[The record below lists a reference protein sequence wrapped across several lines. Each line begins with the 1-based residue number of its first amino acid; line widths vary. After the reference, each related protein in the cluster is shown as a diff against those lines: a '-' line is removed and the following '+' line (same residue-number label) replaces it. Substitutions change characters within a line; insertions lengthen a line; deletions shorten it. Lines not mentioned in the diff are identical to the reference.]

1 MCIDSDAIGAIFSCM
16 IIEET
21 LEELALEAHKDKTK
35 NIICGDKKWV
45 EMMTKKLEERPAE
58 IQGFKVKIE

>member
-1 MCIDSDAIGAIFSCM
+1 M

-45 EMMTKKLEERPAE
+45 EMMTKKLEGRPAE